1 MKEVVHNE
9 QRNTLSKLFRNYL
22 TATRYHLHSAWMFF
36 VGRIVLN
43 ELWYSM
49 HPTKLSD
56 TVFSRTVRSGR
67 LIFSLWRVVGWL
79 LVCGQLFQLFTPGGS
94 PGSNFKY

>member
-1 MKEVVHNE
+1 MKNRVATAQGKQGIWFLLFPDRENTGNFVVTQGKIWKHKENI
-9 QRNTLSKLFRNYL
+9 L
-22 TATRYHLHSAWMFF
+22 TVIINIRSMF
-36 VGRIVLN
+36 I
-43 ELWYSM
+43 
-49 HPTKLSD
+49 
-56 TVFSRTVRSGR
+56 FSRTVRSGR